1 MTPTTTP
8 VSSPMPTP
16 EIAAQQAEALRL
28 RRRFGRQIGLA
39 FVFALGLCLVML
51 ARTS

>member
-1 MTPTTTP
+1 MSSPTSS
-8 VSSPMPTP
+8 VSSPSPTA
-16 EIAAQQAEALRL
+16 EVAAQQAEALRL
-28 RRRFGRQIGLA
+28 RRRFGRQIGVA

>member
-1 MTPTTTP
+1 MTSPTSTVSP
-8 VSSPMPTP
+8 PSSP
-16 EIAAQQAEALRL
+16 EVAAQQAEALRL

-39 FVFALGLCLVML
+39 FVFAVGLCLVML